1 MPWTECVTI
10 HRVNEQ
16 YVLYQYAGCPFCHRV
31 RAFLDRS
38 GIEMPM
44 RDTMRDMAAFREL
57 LAGGGRA
64 TVPCLR
70 ITGANGETTWLY
82 ESNDIIEYLSRV
94 AA

>member
-1 MPWTECVTI
+1 M
-10 HRVNEQ
+10 NEQ

-31 RAFLDRS
+31 RAFLDRA

-70 ITGANGETTWLY
+70 ITGANGEATWLY

>member
-1 MPWTECVTI
+1 M
-10 HRVNEQ
+10 NEQ

-31 RAFLDRS
+31 RAFLDRA

-44 RDTMRDMAAFREL
+44 RDTMRDINAFREL

-70 ITGANGETTWLY
+70 ITGANGQTTWLY